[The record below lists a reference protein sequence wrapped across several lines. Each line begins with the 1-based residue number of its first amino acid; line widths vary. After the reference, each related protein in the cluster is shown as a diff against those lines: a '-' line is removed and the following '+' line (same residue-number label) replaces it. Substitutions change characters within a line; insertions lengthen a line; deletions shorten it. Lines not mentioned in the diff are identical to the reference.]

1 MNSTVHFKNS
11 QENEASASFSF
22 SYEEKNVDPEKLL
35 EKLRIYLQD
44 ILRNSHSSTE
54 KHEVLNKP
62 SRWNFACPYCGD
74 SSTDSR
80 KKRGNVYTDKL
91 YFKCYN
97 CGKYRDLYG
106 FMRDFA
112 KRLETEEMV
121 FIRKTESEGKKTA
134 SFDPFYL
141 FDRALIQQIS
151 IERAE
156 IEEKLNLVPAKDSKI
171 RVYLEKRFQPNLE
184 IFSWNQAR
192 QQLYIFNCVPGT
204 NKILGFQIRNFKSTP
219 KYLTFHLGR
228 LYDILER
235 EREEGTQ
242 DLEEISTMFGV
253 LEADFRKPIT
263 VFEGP
268 LDSFLY
274 PNSVATCSSNIDFPI
289 DLSSLRYLY
298 DYDSAGRDAAMQK
311 LKEGKRVFLWKKFF
325 QEAGIHEPKK
335 KMDLTDLVVFSRS
348 NKHKLPKLG
357 DYFSQDKYDAYW
369 I

>member
-22 SYEEKNVDPEKLL
+22 SYEEKTVDPQKLL
-35 EKLRIYLQD
+35 VKLRSYLQD
-44 ILRNSHSSTE
+44 ILRSSHSSQE
-54 KHEVLNKP
+54 KLEILNKP

-74 SSTDSR
+74 SSDAR
-80 KKRGNVYTDKL
+80 KKRGNIYTDKL

-106 FMRDFA
+106 FMKDFS
-112 KRLETEEMV
+112 KRLDAEEMV
-121 FIRKTESEGKKTA
+121 YIRETESAGKKNIE
-134 SFDPFYL
+134 FDPFYL
-141 FDRALIQQIS
+141 FDRELVRKIAV
-151 IERAE
+151 ERSE
-156 IEEKLNLVPAKDSKI
+156 IEEKLGLVRAKDSRIKH
-171 RVYLEKRFQPNLE
+171 YLEKRFQPNLE
-184 IFSWNQAR
+184 TFSWNQKR
-192 QQLYIFNCVPGT
+192 EQLYIFHCVPGT
-204 NKILGFQIRNFKSTP
+204 DKILGFQIRNFKNTP
-219 KYLTFHLGR
+219 KYMTFQLGKV
-228 LYDILER
+228 YDVLEK
-235 EREEGTQ
+235 ERVEGIE

-253 LEADFRKPIT
+253 LEADFRNPIT

-298 DYDSAGRDAAMQK
+298 DYDAAGREAAMQK
-311 LKEGKRVFLWKKFF
+311 LKEGKTVFLWKKFF
-325 QEAGIHEPKK
+325 QAAGMHDPKK

-348 NKHKLPKLG
+348 KNFRLPKLG
-357 DYFSQDKYDAYW
+357 EYFSQDKYDAYW